1 MEPPTGFQQQ
11 QQAAVSVQQQQPPQF
26 QQLPFNAQQLRPV
39 VPQFQ
44 QITTSAPSI
53 SQSTPI
59 APFRQQ
65 PQAPHQHP
73 QPFDQMQF
81 QRGQG
86 QGAARSTSAPTRPP
100 ASTTLFYSTPLA
112 SGFLPPEFARQGRV
126 ELESFP
132 QAPNIAAQPTQQL
145 PQGAAGSQQQ
155 QQQWRP
161 VEAARTPPRSPA
173 RPQAPIPPPAAIP
186 GFQQHQQTVSG
197 RFPWAAASSAPT
209 NSTPSTFL

>member
-26 QQLPFNAQQLRPV
+26 QQLPFDAQQQRPV

-86 QGAARSTSAPTRPP
+86 SARSTSAPTRPP
-100 ASTTLFYSTPLA
+100 AS
-112 SGFLPPEFARQGRV
+112 
-126 ELESFP
+126 
-132 QAPNIAAQPTQQL
+132 
-145 PQGAAGSQQQ
+145 
-155 QQQWRP
+155 
-161 VEAARTPPRSPA
+161 
-173 RPQAPIPPPAAIP
+173 
-186 GFQQHQQTVSG
+186 
-197 RFPWAAASSAPT
+197 
-209 NSTPSTFL
+209 